1 MIWYAPTLLQLQACS
16 FFKHGNSGNKSV
28 HFATNATIEQA
39 SNTTSL
45 VLLPQQ
51 NNTKFFT
58 EAAAKPSAGILK
70 VRQSLFRYV
79 EKHKRNCFCWPKH
92 PKKIKV
98 HIMSFF
104 SFYYIQRVFICG
116 LLQLLLVFYH
126 NFENK
131 RFFERWAGPLFTKLT
146 FRTERTVRLYI
157 LWPTK

>member
-16 FFKHGNSGNKSV
+16 FFKHGNSGNKSA
-28 HFATNATIEQA
+28 HFATATTNATTIEQA

-104 SFYYIQRVFICG
+104 SFYYISASLFVACCSCFLFFTITLRTKDFLKDG
-116 LLQLLLVFYH
+116 PAPLLLS
-126 NFENK
+126 
-131 RFFERWAGPLFTKLT
+131 
-146 FRTERTVRLYI
+146 
-157 LWPTK
+157 